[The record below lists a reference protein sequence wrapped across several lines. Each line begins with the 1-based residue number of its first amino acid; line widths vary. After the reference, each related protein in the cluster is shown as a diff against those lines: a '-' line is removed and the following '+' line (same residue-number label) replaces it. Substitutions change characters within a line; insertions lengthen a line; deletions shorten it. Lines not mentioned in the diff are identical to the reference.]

1 MKVNRNIIIVAAIL
15 AIVVVF
21 FVVLSLIKGSYEK
34 RLKEEITKRVE
45 SEMRLKQLV
54 KDYALL
60 RAERNTA
67 IESRDVTESNYNNQK
82 QRIKN
87 IIDDNEKMHRNIDSL
102 SADEAYLLYTNNIK
116 QYKFNRERY
125 NLTRFRN

>member
-67 IESRDVTESNYNNQK
+67 IESRDLTEKNYNNQK